1 MNFMRN
7 RSKFI
12 RRHAA
17 MSLLGALACTS
28 ITDPPLDPRAVPLQP
43 LPVYARWWSMVESC
57 SGLQGFMSDVSW
69 YQVPGT
75 QTLDLAGDEVSGYWT
90 VHSNSIVLAGEAT
103 LAGVVVRHEM
113 LHALLQ
119 KVRGHPREY
128 FLERCGGVVSC
139 ASSCVTDA
147 GPAPNVDATTERVTS
162 DVLKLFVSVV
172 PNAPSSSVDA
182 GVFTVIVT
190 ASNSNSYPIVITPS
204 AAALNHSFFY
214 TLSGVAGGISGWVDV
229 LDSGMRYFAAG
240 ETKRQYFDFSIG
252 ANLGGHTVTPGAYR
266 LYAGYET
273 RGVALEGVTIGP

>member
-1 MNFMRN
+1 M
-7 RSKFI
+7 
-12 RRHAA
+12 
-17 MSLLGALACTS
+17 LLLSALACTS

-57 SGLQGFMSDVSW
+57 SGLQGSMSDVSW

-90 VHSNSIVLAGEAT
+90 QHSNSIVLAGEAT

-113 LHALLQ
+113 LHALLRNV
-119 KVRGHPREY
+119 KGHPREY

-147 GPAPNVDATTERVTS
+147 GPAPNVDWKTERVTS
-162 DVLKLFVSVV
+162 NVLKLFVSVV
-172 PNAPSSSVDA
+172 PNAPISSVDG
-182 GVFTVIVT
+182 GVFTVIITATNPNSHAIVVT
-190 ASNSNSYPIVITPS
+190 PNVDAMS
-204 AAALNHSFFY
+204 HSFFY
-214 TLSGVAGGISGWVDV
+214 TLSGPAAGISGWTDV
-229 LDSGMRYFAAG
+229 LDSGMRYFVAG

-252 ANLGGHTVTPGAYR
+252 PEFAGHTVPPGTYR